1 MIVGLTGGIGG
12 GKSTIAS
19 LFKKLGVPVY
29 MADLEARN
37 LMISSVTVRKEIIK
51 VFGEKSYRGTTPDS
65 KFLAAIVFKQ
75 KEKLQQLNAIIH
87 PEVQQ
92 HFSAWY
98 SLQDAPY
105 VIKEAAILFESGSY
119 KDCDKIITVTAPVAI
134 RIKRV
139 MERDNV
145 TEAMV
150 LDRVQHQWPDEKKAV
165 LSDFVIENTALDK
178 AAEAVRK
185 IHNTLIKNALEK

>member
-19 LFKKLGVPVY
+19 LFKKLGAPVY

-37 LMISSVTVRKEIIK
+37 LMISSATIRKEIIK
-51 VFGEKSYRGTTPDS
+51 VFGEKSYRNTTPDS
-65 KFLAAIVFKQ
+65 KFLATIVFKQ

-98 SLQDAPY
+98 TLQNAPY

-150 LDRVQHQWPDEKKAV
+150 LDRIQHQWPDEKKAA
-165 LSDFVIENTALDK
+165 LSDFVIENIAPDK
-178 AAEAVRK
+178 AAESVRK
-185 IHNTLIKNALEK
+185 IHDTLIKNAPEK